1 MVVHGKGAHIRTA
14 NRAMHNFCKCP
25 SERLTGQHLARVL
38 RDPQNGDG
46 SEHGAVTTLHD
57 RILNLRTGFD
67 TELPVRVSVSPLDVP
82 RSDDAALPAN
92 AAPYLVLCVPE
103 AEPCDSEER
112 QSAEAGEE
120 QPFARARAISHEFN
134 NVLMT
139 IVGYG
144 RVLVDDPNSNSD
156 QHTAARNVLEAGM
169 RTRDLMEALR
179 AQLIQADPREGPSHK
194 FDPRNEHS

>member
-1 MVVHGKGAHIRTA
+1 MVVHGKRAHIRTA

-25 SERLTGQHLARVL
+25 GECLAGQRVARVL
-38 RDPQNGDG
+38 RDPQIGDG
-46 SEHGAVTTLHD
+46 SEHGAVTALHD

-67 TELPVRVSVSPLDVP
+67 TELPVRVSVSPLDAP
-82 RSDDAALPAN
+82 GWDDAALPAD
-92 AAPYLVLCVPE
+92 AEPYLVLCVPE
-103 AEPCDSEER
+103 AQPCDSEER
-112 QSAEAGEE
+112 QSADAEEE
-120 QPFARARAISHEFN
+120 QPFARARAITHEFN

-144 RVLVDDPNSNSD
+144 RVLVDDPDSNSH

-179 AQLIQADPREGPSHK
+179 AQLIQADPREASPHN